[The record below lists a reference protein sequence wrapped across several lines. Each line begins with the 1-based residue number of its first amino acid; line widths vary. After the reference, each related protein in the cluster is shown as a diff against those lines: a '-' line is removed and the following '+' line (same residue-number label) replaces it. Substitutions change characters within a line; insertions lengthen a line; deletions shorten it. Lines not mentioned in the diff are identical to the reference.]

1 MTISPSLIGYCTNV
15 HAGRDLVETRQQLEC
30 HAVEVKRQFSPTR
43 PMGIGLWLSAAA
55 ASRLT
60 DVSQLQEFAEWLD
73 AEGLVP
79 FTLNGF
85 PYGDF
90 HQPVVKHRVYEPTWF
105 ESARSDYTV
114 QLIEILDRL
123 LPSGA
128 AGSISTL
135 PIGWGTP
142 RPDETQKRRAAQYL
156 LEISVELERLEQ
168 QTGRFICLCL
178 EPEPGCLLERSSD
191 IVDFFETYLLPGSDE
206 QRVRRYLQVCHDVC
220 HAVVMFEE
228 QDQVLSR
235 FAAAGIGVGKVQI
248 SSAVVV
254 RWDQLDPGQ
263 RQAARR
269 QLAAFAE
276 DRYLHQTMVRSP
288 DGTLSFHEDLPP
300 LVADQSAQPLEGE
313 WRIHFHVPIYLER
326 FGLLEGSRPAIEE
339 CLNCLDS
346 SPEPPHYEAETYA
359 WGVLPDDLRQP
370 DLATGIAR
378 ELSWLRAATGS
389 GTHLD

>member
-1 MTISPSLIGYCTNV
+1 MTIPSSLLGYCTNV
-15 HAGRDLVETRQQLEC
+15 HAGRDLAETRQQLER
-30 HAVEVKRQFSPTR
+30 HAVEVKRQFSPAH

-60 DVSQLQEFAEWLD
+60 DMSQLQDFADWLD
-73 AEGLVP
+73 ATGLVP

-105 ESARSDYTV
+105 DPARRDYTK
-114 QLIEILDRL
+114 QLIAILDRL
-123 LPSGA
+123 LPSGSG
-128 AGSISTL
+128 GSISTL
-135 PIGWGTP
+135 PIAWGTP
-142 RPDETQKRRAAQYL
+142 QPDEAQKQQAARHL
-156 LEISVELERLEQ
+156 LEISIELERLERES
-168 QTGRFICLCL
+168 GRFICLCI

-191 IVDFFETYLLPGSDE
+191 IVDFFAGYLLPRADE

-220 HAVVMFEE
+220 HAVVMFEDQE
-228 QDQVLSR
+228 QVLDR
-235 FAAAGIGVGKVQI
+235 YAAAGIGVGKVQI

-254 RWDQLDPGQ
+254 CWDRLDQGQ
-263 RQAARR
+263 RQAARQ

-276 DRYLHQTMVRSP
+276 DRYLHQTMVRRS

-300 LVADQSAQPLEGE
+300 LVAEQSEQPLEGE

-326 FGLLEGSRPAIEE
+326 FGLLEGSRPAIQQ
-339 CLNCLDS
+339 CLDYLGTLS
-346 SPEPPHYEAETYA
+346 ETPHYEAETYA
-359 WGVLPDDLRQP
+359 WGVLPDDLQQP

-378 ELSWLRAATGS
+378 ELSWLHGAMDAGPRG
-389 GTHLD
+389 D